1 MRESLSTTFEDAH
14 FVVRCLRYRFRT
26 ERLPLGTIGRLNL
39 KGATVLDIGAN
50 KGIYSFWL
58 ARAVGPGGRVMAF
71 EPQPEMVDYIAR
83 RRTQFGWRNVDIVN
97 VALSDSH
104 GSAQLSRQKIGDGSA
119 SLSRPSGETISVPTT
134 KLDDLPDITGVKFIK
149 CDVEGHEPKVFAG
162 AERTIRTFRPVIQF
176 EASPPDDRQ
185 LFDFF
190 ADLGYS
196 GVMLLGR
203 RYLPPTNPDRIP
215 HYKLGLAGHRDF
227 LFFPPEAIGTIIPTE
242 LSREFMLTSRA
253 TT

>member
-1 MRESLSTTFEDAH
+1 MREGWSTTFENAH
-14 FVVRCLRYRFRT
+14 FVLRCLRYRFRT

-50 KGIYSFWL
+50 KGIYAFWL
-58 ARAVGPGGRVMAF
+58 ARAVGPRGRVVAF
-71 EPQPEMVDYIAR
+71 EPQPEMVDYIGR

-97 VALSDSH
+97 VALSDCN
-104 GSAQLSRQKIGDGSA
+104 GSAQLSRQRIGDGSA
-119 SLSRPSGETISVPTT
+119 SLSRRNGETISVPTT
-134 KLDDLPDITGVKFIK
+134 KLDDLPDISGVKFIK

-185 LFDFF
+185 LFAFF
-190 ADLGYS
+190 ASLGYS

-203 RYLPPTNPDRIP
+203 RYLPPTNPEGIP

-227 LFFPPEAIGTIIPTE
+227 LFFPPEAIGTIIPTD
-242 LSREFMLTSRA
+242 LAREFRL
-253 TT
+253 